1 MAQTTFSGPV
11 KSLRGFVTAGPD
23 SVVNI
28 TAETTLTFAAH
39 AGKVIKVNDA
49 DGAITLPTIKADS
62 KGGTAG
68 DNDPNANNHLGAVYK
83 FFVGTDCTDCD
94 IKTDGTDKFVGHATV
109 VNVADGTNSTFAPD
123 GTNNDVISMN
133 GGTTG
138 GDKGS
143 TVTITALEDNVY
155 LVEAVLIGTGTEATP
170 FANS

>member
-11 KSLRGFVTAGPD
+11 KSQRGFVTAGPD
-23 SVVNI
+23 SIVNI
-28 TAETTLTFAAH
+28 TSETTLTFAAH

-62 KGGTAG
+62 KGASAG
-68 DNDPNANNHLGAVYK
+68 DNDPNVDNHLGAVYK
-83 FFVGTDCTDCD
+83 FFVGTDSTDCD

-109 VNVADGTNSTFAPD
+109 VNVADGTNSTFAPAAS
-123 GTNNDVISMN
+123 NDVISMN

>member
-11 KSLRGFVTAGPD
+11 KSQRGFVTAGPD
-23 SVVNI
+23 AVVNI

-62 KGGTAG
+62 KGASAG
-68 DNDPNANNHLGAVYK
+68 DNDPNVNSHLGAVYK

-109 VNVADGTNSTFAPD
+109 VNVADGTNSTFAPAAS
-123 GTNNDVISMN
+123 NDVISMN

-143 TVTITALEDNVY
+143 TITITALEDNVY

>member
-11 KSLRGFVTAGPD
+11 KSQRGFVTAGPD
-23 SVVNI
+23 SIVNI

-39 AGKVIKVNDA
+39 AGKVIKINDA

-62 KGGTAG
+62 KGASAG
-68 DNDPNANNHLGAVYK
+68 DNDPNVNSHLGAVYK
-83 FFVGTDCTDCD
+83 FLVGTDSTDCD

-109 VNVADGTNSTFAPD
+109 VNVADGTNSTFAPAAS
-123 GTNNDVISMN
+123 NDVISMN

-143 TVTITALEDNVY
+143 TITITALEDNVY

-170 FANS
+170 FADS

>member
-1 MAQTTFSGPV
+1 MARTTFSGPV
-11 KSLRGFVTAGPD
+11 VSQRGFVAAGPD
-23 SVVNI
+23 EVVNI

-62 KGGTAG
+62 KGASAG
-68 DNDPNANNHLGAVYK
+68 DNDPNVNSHLGAVYK
-83 FFVGTDCTDCD
+83 FFVGTDCSDCD
-94 IKTDGTDKFVGHATV
+94 IKTDGTVKFVGHATV
-109 VNVADGTNSTFAPD
+109 VNVADGTNSSFVP
-123 GTNNDVISMN
+123 GSSNDVISMN

-170 FANS
+170 FADS

>member
-1 MAQTTFSGPV
+1 MARTTFSGPV
-11 KSLRGFVTAGPD
+11 VSQRGFVAAGPD
-23 SVVNI
+23 EVVNI
-28 TAETTLTFAAH
+28 TSETTLTFAAH

-68 DNDPNANNHLGAVYK
+68 DNDPNVDSHLGAVYK

-109 VNVADGTNSTFAPD
+109 VNVADGTNSTFAPASS
-123 GTNNDVISMN
+123 NDVISMN
-133 GGTTG
+133 GGTKG
-138 GDKGS
+138 GDRGS
-143 TVTITALEDNVY
+143 TVTVTAIADNEY

-170 FANS
+170 FADS

>member
-1 MAQTTFSGPV
+1 MANTTFSGPV

-23 SVVNI
+23 SIVNI

-62 KGGTAG
+62 KGASAG
-68 DNDPNANNHLGAVYK
+68 YNDPNANNQLGAVYK
-83 FFVGTDCTDCD
+83 FFVGTDCSDCD

-109 VNVADGTNSTFAPD
+109 VNVSDGTNSTFAPASA
-123 GTNNDVISMN
+123 NDVISMN

-138 GDKGS
+138 GDRGS
-143 TVTITALEDNVY
+143 TVTITAIADNEY

>member
-1 MAQTTFSGPV
+1 MATTTFSGPV

-23 SVVNI
+23 SIVNI

-62 KGGTAG
+62 KGASAG
-68 DNDPNANNHLGAVYK
+68 DNDPNANNQLGAVYK
-83 FFVGTDCTDCD
+83 FFVGTDCSDCD

-109 VNVADGTNSTFAPD
+109 VNVSDGTNSTFVPA
-123 GTNNDVISMN
+123 TANDVISMN

-138 GDKGS
+138 GDRGS
-143 TVTITALEDNVY
+143 TVTITAIADNEY
-155 LVEAVLIGTGTEATP
+155 LVEAVLIGAGTEATP

>member
-1 MAQTTFSGPV
+1 MAKTTFSGPV

-23 SVVNI
+23 SIVNI

-62 KGGTAG
+62 KGASAG
-68 DNDPNANNHLGAVYK
+68 DNDPNVNSHLGAVYK
-83 FFVGTDCTDCD
+83 FFVGTDCSDCD

-109 VNVADGTNSTFAPD
+109 VNVADGTNNTFAPASS
-123 GTNNDVISMN
+123 NDVISMN

-143 TVTITALEDNVY
+143 TITITALEDNVY

>member
-11 KSLRGFVTAGPD
+11 KSQRGFVTAGPD
-23 SVVNI
+23 SIVNI

-39 AGKVIKVNDA
+39 AGKVIKENDA

-62 KGGTAG
+62 KGASAG
-68 DNDPNANNHLGAVYK
+68 DNDPNVNSHLGAVYK

-109 VNVADGTNSTFAPD
+109 VNVADGTNNTFAPAAS
-123 GTNNDVISMN
+123 TDVISMN

-170 FANS
+170 FADS

>member
-1 MAQTTFSGPV
+1 
-11 KSLRGFVTAGPD
+11 
-23 SVVNI
+23 VN
-28 TAETTLTFAAH
+28 
-39 AGKVIKVNDA
+39 
-49 DGAITLPTIKADS
+49 S
-62 KGGTAG
+62 
-68 DNDPNANNHLGAVYK
+68 HLGAVYK

-109 VNVADGTNSTFAPD
+109 VNVADGTNNTFAP
-123 GTNNDVISMN
+123 GATNDVISMN

-170 FANS
+170 FADS

>member
-11 KSLRGFVTAGPD
+11 KSQRGFVTAGPD
-23 SVVNI
+23 SIVNI
-28 TAETTLTFAAH
+28 TSETTLTFAAH

-62 KGGTAG
+62 KGASAG
-68 DNDPNANNHLGAVYK
+68 DNDPNVNSHLGAVYK

-109 VNVADGTNSTFAPD
+109 VNVADGTNSTFAPASS
-123 GTNNDVISMN
+123 NDVISMN

-170 FANS
+170 FADS

>member
-11 KSLRGFVTAGPD
+11 KSQRGFVTAGPD
-23 SVVNI
+23 SIVNI
-28 TAETTLTFAAH
+28 TSETTLTFAAH

-68 DNDPNANNHLGAVYK
+68 DNDPNVDNHLGAVYK
-83 FFVGTDCTDCD
+83 FFVGTDSTDCD
-94 IKTDGTDKFVGHATV
+94 IKTDGT
-109 VNVADGTNSTFAPD
+109 NSTFVPSTD
-123 GTNNDVISMN
+123 NDVISMN

-143 TVTITALEDNVY
+143 TITITALEDNVY
-155 LVEAVLIGTGTEATP
+155 LVEALLIGTGTEATP
-170 FANS
+170 FADS

>member
-11 KSLRGFVTAGPD
+11 KSQRGFVTAGPD
-23 SVVNI
+23 SIVNI
-28 TAETTLTFAAH
+28 TSETTLTFAAH

-83 FFVGTDCTDCD
+83 FFVGTDSTDCD

-109 VNVADGTNSTFAPD
+109 VNVADGTNSTFAPASS
-123 GTNNDVISMN
+123 NDVISMN

-143 TVTITALEDNVY
+143 TITITALEDNVY

-170 FANS
+170 FADS

>member
-11 KSLRGFVTAGPD
+11 KSQRGFVTAGPD
-23 SVVNI
+23 SIVNI
-28 TAETTLTFAAH
+28 TSETTLTFAAH

-62 KGGTAG
+62 KGASAG
-68 DNDPNANNHLGAVYK
+68 DNDPNVDNHLGAVYK
-83 FFVGTDCTDCD
+83 FFVGTDSTDCD

-109 VNVADGTNSTFAPD
+109 VNVADGTNNTFAPASS
-123 GTNNDVISMN
+123 NDVISMN

-170 FANS
+170 FADS

>member
-23 SVVNI
+23 SIVNI

-68 DNDPNANNHLGAVYK
+68 DNDPNALNHLGAVYK
-83 FFVGTDCTDCD
+83 FFVGTDCSDCD

-109 VNVADGTNSTFAPD
+109 VNVSDGTNSTFVPA
-123 GTNNDVISMN
+123 TANDVISMN

-138 GDKGS
+138 GDRGS
-143 TVTITALEDNVY
+143 TVTITAIADNEY
-155 LVEAVLIGTGTEATP
+155 LVEAVLIGAGTEATP
-170 FANS
+170 FADS